1 MSNLRRHLQTHESE
15 RNHACEYCGKTYVEE
30 TTLQK
35 HLLKHTQKS
44 VYQCDSCDKT
54 FYKAG
59 NLEKHALVH
68 NTDRPYMCTICN
80 KGFVRESS
88 LKQHLATHTEDDP
101 HSCDV
106 CGRRFR
112 RLGNF
117 ENHLITHTGYTPHVC
132 DICGK
137 KFLQVGS
144 YRRHLRSHNEGLKEA
159 TRINLEG
166 RNDTT
171 MYLLQDDVDDGL
183 EDDEDDG
190 SNIMA
195 PEISIREYDSENM
208 ILNTMEGET
217 LMIGEPDGQGNVTVI
232 GSACSM
238 EDIQNLGGDGK
249 EYYLIEVKDCTD
261 NGEVEAKVFE

>member
-1 MSNLRRHLQTHESE
+1 MSNLRRHLQTHEIE
-15 RNHACEYCGKTYVEE
+15 RNHVCDYCGKTYVEE
-30 TTLQK
+30 ATLRK
-35 HLLKHTQKS
+35 HMLKHEHKDT
-44 VYQCDSCDKT
+44 YQCDHCDKT

-59 NLEKHALVH
+59 NLEKHALIH
-68 NTDRPYMCTICN
+68 NAERPYICTICD

-88 LKQHLATHTEDDP
+88 LKQHLITHTEDEP

-137 KFLQVGS
+137 KFLQIGS
-144 YRRHLRSHNEGLKEA
+144 YRRHMRTHDDGKEV

-166 RNDTT
+166 RPNEIY
-171 MYLLQDDVDDGL
+171 MLQDEEDGMDE
-183 EDDEDDG
+183 EDEDG
-190 SNIMA
+190 SNLMP
-195 PEISIREYDSENM
+195 PEVSIREYTAENM
-208 ILNTMEGET
+208 ILNQMEGET

-238 EDIQNLGGDGK
+238 EDIQNLGQEGK
-249 EYYLIEVKDCTD
+249 EYYLIEVKNVTTE
-261 NGEVEAKVFE
+261 NGELETKVFEEV

>member
-1 MSNLRRHLQTHESE
+1 MIQFPLQVLVLSVV
-15 RNHACEYCGKTYVEE
+15 AVSSVIA
-30 TTLQK
+30 
-35 HLLKHTQKS
+35 LKGYS
-44 VYQCDSCDKT
+44 DEFINFNV
-54 FYKAG
+54 KANICIGNSG

-68 NTDRPYMCTICN
+68 NTDRPYMCTICH

-88 LKQHLATHTEDDP
+88 LKQHLATHTEEDP

-117 ENHLITHTGYTPHVC
+117 ENHLITHTGYTPHSC

-144 YRRHLRSHNEGLKEA
+144 YRRHLRTHNESLKEA

-171 MYLLQDDVDDGL
+171 MYLLQDDVEDGM
-183 EDDEDDG
+183 EDEEDEG

-208 ILNTMEGET
+208 ILNAMEGET

-238 EDIQNLGGDGK
+238 EDIQNLGHDGK
-249 EYYLIEVKDCTD
+249 EYYLIEVKDCTE